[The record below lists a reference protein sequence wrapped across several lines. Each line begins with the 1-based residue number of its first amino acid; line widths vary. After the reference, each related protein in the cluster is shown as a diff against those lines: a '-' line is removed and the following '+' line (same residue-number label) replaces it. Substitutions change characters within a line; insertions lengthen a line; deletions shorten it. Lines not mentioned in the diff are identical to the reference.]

1 MQLFFSH
8 QPFRF
13 VPEGPAGIR
22 TPDRLALEHMD
33 LCPRTTSSMVSS
45 FQLCSIGYACKAG
58 VAYHTLEM
66 P

>member
-22 TPDRLALEHMD
+22 TPDGLVLKHMD
-33 LCPRTTSSMVSS
+33 LCPRTTSSMVSFS
-45 FQLCSIGYACKAG
+45 QLCSIGYACKAG
-58 VAYHTLEM
+58 AAYHTFEM